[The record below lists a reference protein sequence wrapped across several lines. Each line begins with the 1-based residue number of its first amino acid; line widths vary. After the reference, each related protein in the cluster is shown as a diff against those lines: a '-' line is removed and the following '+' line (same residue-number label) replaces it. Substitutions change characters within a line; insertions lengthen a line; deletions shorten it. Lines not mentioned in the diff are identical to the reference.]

1 MAETTTD
8 ESKLAA
14 VKDQVEKDIA
24 KAQEFTIKDED
35 IEAARLLIGLDTA
48 RSSNEL
54 SWNGAASQSGV
65 FRWAYAVGD
74 DNPLYCD
81 PNYAQGT
88 RWGAQIAPG
97 SMAQVLHSGMLGDP
111 VDPDLAKKTRSLFR
125 GIHVFVAGADKYWYK
140 PIFIGDA
147 LHGYGGTDAVESKP
161 SEFAGRSVIR
171 YSRSVNL
178 NQRGEIAF
186 MVRGRAIHTER
197 KAAAEKGKY
206 ADIQPAVYTDE
217 DIARIDDIYAGERRR
232 GAEPRY
238 WEDVEIGEKMPAYV
252 KGPLTVTELIVFH
265 AGGYGI
271 TTGGYHIGG
280 SREWHKNRKRIRNFY
295 IKDEFGVPDVSQRVH
310 WNSDWARKI
319 GNPMAYDYSVLRES
333 WLHHYLTDWVGDDGW
348 VFRQYDEVRKFNYM
362 GDVQFLS
369 GQVVGKRQEDGHC
382 FVDLMVQTTSQR
394 DVVTTICEATVI
406 LPSREFGAVVLPE
419 PPHAEKAKAVRMWKR
434 HNELLAER
442 GFKKYLD

>member
-1 MAETTTD
+1 MAESVSD
-8 ESKLAA
+8 KEKIDA
-14 VKDQVEKDIA
+14 VKGEIEKDIA
-24 KAQEFTIKDED
+24 KAQEWTIKDED
-35 IEAARLLIGLDTA
+35 IEAARLLIGIDQA
-48 RSSNEL
+48 HSAGEV
-54 SWNGAASQSGV
+54 SWNGNASEAGIK
-65 FRWAYAVGD
+65 RWAYAVGD
-74 DNPLYCD
+74 DNPLYWD

-88 RWGAQIAPG
+88 RWGGQIAPG

-111 VDPDLAKKTRSLFR
+111 IDPELAKKTRSLFR

-140 PIFIGDA
+140 PIFAGDA
-147 LHGYGGTDAVESKP
+147 LHGFGGTAAVESKP

-171 YSRSVNL
+171 YNRSVNV
-178 NQRGEIAF
+178 NQRGEVAF
-186 MVRGRAIHTER
+186 IVRGRAIHTER

-206 ADIQPAVYTDE
+206 AAIEPAVYTDE
-217 DIARIDDIYAGERRR
+217 DIARIDAIYEKEQRR

-238 WEDVEIGEKMPAYV
+238 FEDVEIGEKMPEYV

-271 TTGGYHIGG
+271 TTGGYRIGG
-280 SREWHKNRKRIRNFY
+280 SREWHKNRKRVRNFY

-369 GQVVGKRQEDGHC
+369 GQVVAKRIEDGHC
-382 FVDLMVQTTSQR
+382 FVDLMVQTTNQR
-394 DVVTTICEATVI
+394 GVVTTICEATVI
-406 LPSREFGAVVLPE
+406 LPSREHGPVVLPE
-419 PPHAEKAKAVRMWKR
+419 PPLEEKAKAVRMWSR
-434 HNELLAER
+434 HNELLRER